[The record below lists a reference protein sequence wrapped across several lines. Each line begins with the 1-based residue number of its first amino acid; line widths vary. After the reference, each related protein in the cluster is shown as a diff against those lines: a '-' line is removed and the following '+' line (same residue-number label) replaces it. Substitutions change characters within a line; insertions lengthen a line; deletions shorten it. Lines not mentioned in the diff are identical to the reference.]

1 MSKSCHPLSLY
12 KQLLLQLVNNYNIR
26 TELRFLNRTEPNLF
40 QSEFEF
46 LKTELQLNQNKKKSV
61 LHIPGEI
68 VIFYR
73 QQHVSLAVWTVCSLS
88 NAASSTWSSRLMPVM
103 CLNSTRMRNAWKQKA
118 PFSWT
123 LLLMFGRFVAVVC
136 LFLNQFVQFFTVV
149 FYRLASDCFSV
160 LPDND
165 E

>member
-12 KQLLLQLVNNYNIR
+12 KQLLLQVVNNYNIR

-73 QQHVSLAVWTVCSLS
+73 QQHVSLAV
-88 NAASSTWSSRLMPVM
+88 
-103 CLNSTRMRNAWKQKA
+103 
-118 PFSWT
+118 
-123 LLLMFGRFVAVVC
+123 
-136 LFLNQFVQFFTVV
+136 
-149 FYRLASDCFSV
+149 
-160 LPDND
+160 
-165 E
+165 